1 MSASDLFS
9 AATLLALAPVSL
21 FVPRKRWPKCCRA
34 YAGAASKLRISKPLR
49 TAEILAQLQSD
60 DCAETKSDS
69 GYRRCLEMT
78 FESRLQVVDQNLL
91 QRWQPKVPV
100 AGMNHIDAALESGR
114 GAILWISPFAF
125 SDLVAKIGLAQAGYG
140 VSHLSRPEHGFSESV
155 FGIKVLN
162 RLRTRVEDR
171 YLQDR
176 VRIDANSEKRAMLS
190 LRRILKNNGIV
201 GITVGSQT
209 KNPHR
214 LSLGHGELSISV
226 GAIRLALL
234 AKAPLLPVF
243 GVRTA
248 DMAFKVHVEPP
259 INAAGS
265 DTESAIQQ
273 YADVLQ
279 QYIDRYPYQYRGL
292 SNFTASNIG

>member
-1 MSASDLFS
+1 M
-9 AATLLALAPVSL
+9 
-21 FVPRKRWPKCCRA
+21 
-34 YAGAASKLRISKPLR
+34 
-49 TAEILAQLQSD
+49 LAQLQSD
-60 DCAETKSDS
+60 NGPKSTSDG

-78 FESRLQVVDQNLL
+78 FESRLQIVDQNLL
-91 QRWQPKVPV
+91 KRWQPKIPV
-100 AGMNHIDAALESGR
+100 AGMRHINAALDSGR

-125 SDLVAKIGLAQAGYG
+125 SDLVVKMGLAQAGYG
-140 VSHLSRPEHGFSESV
+140 VSHLSRPEHGFSESA
-155 FGIKVLN
+155 FGMAVLN

-190 LRRILKNNGIV
+190 LRRIIKNNGIV

-214 LSLGHGELSISV
+214 LSLGHGELPIAI

-243 GVRTA
+243 GVKTA
-248 DMAFKVHVEPP
+248 DMAYQVHVESP
-259 INAAGS
+259 INADGGG
-265 DTESAIQQ
+265 TESTLRQ

-292 SNFTASNIG
+292 GNFTAPGVG